1 MTFLTTRTTYF
12 IHRILNPVSFFA
24 LLAYAAV
31 CAGGSVDAFADNGRA
46 RSVYKTCAPCHGNN
60 GEGKPEVAAPS
71 IAGLPEWYIQ
81 AQLEK
86 FRAGVRGTHPKDEA
100 GMRMRPL
107 SRTLTRAEDVQLVS
121 AYVAEMKHV
130 DSPRTITGNVVKG
143 EEQYKVCI
151 ACHGADAGGNKDLN
165 APPLKG
171 ANDWYLYTQLKNFK
185 NKIRAGNP
193 ATDPTGATMAP
204 MAALLDDAGMKDVV
218 SYINALK

>member
-1 MTFLTTRTTYF
+1 MTLLTTRSTYLT
-12 IHRILNPVSFFA
+12 HRILRPISLFGA
-24 LLAYAAV
+24 LIVTVAALA
-31 CAGGSVDAFADNGRA
+31 GSGDALADSSRA

-60 GEGKPEVAAPS
+60 GEGKPEVAAPA
-71 IAGLPEWYIQ
+71 IAGLPEWYIN

-86 FRAGVRGTHPKDEA
+86 FRAGVRGLHPRDEA

-107 SRTLTRAEDVQLVS
+107 ARTLTRTEDVQLVS
-121 AYVAEMKHV
+121 AYVAEMKKV
-130 DSPRTITGNVVKG
+130 DTPRTISGNVVKG

-151 ACHGADAGGNKDLN
+151 ACHGADGNGMKELN

-185 NKIRAGNP
+185 NKVRAGNP

-204 MAALLDDAGMKDVV
+204 MAALLDDQGMKDVI